1 MYKNHLIL
9 ISQYFMSKCVGMG
22 DDLNILQKTIENTQC
37 ATKPILS
44 ILIISP
50 LFGIKYN
57 EYPNAI
63 TRLIFI
69 RKKSQIIHR
78 NVEFLIIDLVS
89 HEFIFIKSGVVTKI
103 PIEETTSD
111 PIIYKIYQ
119 HVLKFIDQN
128 KHLTYISEFFTYNE
142 TLQNPNIN
150 ISDLRHESN
159 GMLYFNFQKYLIEI
173 LKRRQFFPY
182 DVQIEHMYENKNN
195 LIFTTKTKLTTSK
208 TFVEWPTPN
217 PELAKSTGSLMLKL
231 GFKTPMADYVT
242 LTQMIDKSNWNFVP
256 YDIFPYKR
264 SLGFDETFD
273 IVSSSKYIIG
283 PEGGICHLARMFGTP
298 FIMIVP
304 KIIDIQIDSDKILRK
319 MFYHWEQDNYYLA
332 PFKIGTKKRGYFIFE
347 KDLEGKKLSTLID
360 TIEHFLENHQND
372 NIIFFT
378 IDADNSQTNFLVK
391 QFSNAYNLQFGV
403 DVQIIGPT

>member
-1 MYKNHLIL
+1 
-9 ISQYFMSKCVGMG
+9 MSKCVGMG

-37 ATKPILS
+37 AAKPILS

-69 RKKSQIIHR
+69 RKKTQILHGNI
-78 NVEFLIIDLVS
+78 EFLIIDLVS
-89 HEFIFIKSGVVTKI
+89 HQFIFIKSGEVTKI
-103 PIEETTSD
+103 PIGETTCD
-111 PIIYKIYQ
+111 PIIFKIYK
-119 HVLKFIDQN
+119 HTLMFVDQN
-128 KHLTYISEFFTYNE
+128 KQLVYISEFFTDE
-142 TLQNPNIN
+142 KTLQNPNIN
-150 ISDLRHESN
+150 FSDLRHESN
-159 GMLYFNFQKYLIEI
+159 GTLYFNFQMYLIDI
-173 LKRRQFFPY
+173 LKRKLFFPY
-182 DVQIEHMYENKNN
+182 DVKIEHMAENKNT
-195 LIFTTKTKLTTSK
+195 LIFKSKTKPIYKK

-217 PELAKSTGSLMLKL
+217 FELAKSTGSLMLKL
-231 GFKTPMADYVT
+231 GFKTRMADYIT
-242 LTQMIDKSNWNFVP
+242 LTQMLDKSNWHFVP

-264 SLGFDETFD
+264 SLGFNETFD

-304 KIIDIQIDSDKILRK
+304 KIIEIQVDSDKILRK

-332 PFKIGTKKRGYFIFE
+332 PFKIGTKKPSYFIFE
-347 KDLEGKKLSTLID
+347 KDLESKKLITLID
-360 TIEHFLENHQND
+360 TIEHFLENNQND

-378 IDADNSQTNFLVK
+378 IDVDNLQTIFLIK

>member
-9 ISQYFMSKCVGMG
+9 ISQYLMSKCVGMG

-69 RKKSQIIHR
+69 RKKSQIIHG

-103 PIEETTSD
+103 PIEETSSD

-119 HVLKFIDQN
+119 HVLMFIDQN

-159 GMLYFNFQKYLIEI
+159 GILYFNFQKYLIEI

-195 LIFTTKTKLTTSK
+195 LIFSSKTELINKK

-217 PELAKSTGSLMLKL
+217 LELAESTGSLMLKL
-231 GFKTPMADYVT
+231 GFKKPMSDYKS
-242 LTQMIDKSNWNFVP
+242 LTQKIDNRNWNLVP
-256 YDIFPYKR
+256 YDIFPYHR

-273 IVSSSKYIIG
+273 IVSSSKYLVG
-283 PEGGICHLARMFGTP
+283 PEGGICHLARMFGIP
-298 FIMIVP
+298 YVMVIP
-304 KIIDIQIDSDKILRK
+304 KIIDIYTDSDKTLRK

-332 PFKIGTKKRGYFIFE
+332 PFKIGTKKPSYFIFE
-347 KDLEGKKLSTLID
+347 KDLESEKLTALFD
-360 TIEHFLENHQND
+360 TIDKFLENKNE

-378 IDADNSQTNFLVK
+378 IDADNMQTNFLVK
-391 QFSNAYNLQFGV
+391 QFSNTYNLRFGV
-403 DVQIIGPT
+403 DVQIKSSA

>member
-1 MYKNHLIL
+1 
-9 ISQYFMSKCVGMG
+9 MSKCVGMG

-37 ATKPILS
+37 AVKPILS

-50 LFGIKYN
+50 LFGIKYH

-69 RKKSQIIHR
+69 RKKTQILHGNI
-78 NVEFLIIDLVS
+78 EFLIIDLVS
-89 HEFIFIKSGVVTKI
+89 HQFIFIKSGEVTKI
-103 PIEETTSD
+103 PIGEATCD
-111 PIIYKIYQ
+111 PIIYKIYK
-119 HVLKFIDQN
+119 HTLMFVDQN
-128 KHLTYISEFFTYNE
+128 KQLIYISEFFTDE
-142 TLQNPNIN
+142 KTLQNPNIN
-150 ISDLRHESN
+150 FSDLRHESN
-159 GMLYFNFQKYLIEI
+159 GTLYFNFQKYLIDI
-173 LKRRQFFPY
+173 MKRKQFFPY
-182 DVQIEHMYENKNN
+182 DVKIEHKAENKNN
-195 LIFTTKTKLTTSK
+195 LIFKSKTPTNKK

-217 PELAKSTGSLMLKL
+217 LELAKSTGSLMLKL
-231 GFKTPMADYVT
+231 GFKTRMADFIT
-242 LTQMIDKSNWNFVP
+242 LTQMLDKSNWHFVP

-283 PEGGICHLARMFGTP
+283 PEGGICHLARMFGIP
-298 FIMIVP
+298 YVMVIP
-304 KIIDIQIDSDKILRK
+304 KIIDIYIDSDKTLRK

-332 PFKIGTKKRGYFIFE
+332 PFKIGTKKPSYFIFE
-347 KDLEGKKLSTLID
+347 KDLESEKLTALFD
-360 TIEHFLENHQND
+360 TIEHFLENKQND

-378 IDADNSQTNFLVK
+378 IDVANSQTILLVK